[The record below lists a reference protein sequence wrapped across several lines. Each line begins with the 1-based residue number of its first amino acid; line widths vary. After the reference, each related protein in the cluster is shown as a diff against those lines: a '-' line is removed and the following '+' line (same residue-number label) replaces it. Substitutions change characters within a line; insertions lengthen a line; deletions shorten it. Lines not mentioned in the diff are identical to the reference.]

1 MTFGNK
7 SSTKATIINKH
18 DESSLAL
25 VHVDVDID
33 QPQPLSVAPIVSSYN
48 EKIRPVL
55 DALENLRRLNIAK
68 EGIQLLLLEINLL
81 ASQVSLNLLLVSAC
95 LEV

>member
-1 MTFGNK
+1 MSSGKKK
-7 SSTKATIINKH
+7 SSTTSLSKATTTVNKH
-18 DESSLAL
+18 DESSSSLAL
-25 VHVDVDID
+25 VHVDLD

-68 EGIQLLLLEINLL
+68 EGIQLPTI
-81 ASQVSLNLLLVSAC
+81 VVVGDC
-95 LEV
+95 